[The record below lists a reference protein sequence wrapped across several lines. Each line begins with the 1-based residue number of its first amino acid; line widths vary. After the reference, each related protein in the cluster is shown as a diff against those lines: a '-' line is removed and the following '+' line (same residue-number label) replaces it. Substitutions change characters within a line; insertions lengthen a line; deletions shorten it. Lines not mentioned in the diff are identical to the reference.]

1 MQYSAT
7 SWSLSRRS
15 FVAASAL
22 AASTA
27 ATCGLSACGQNAN
40 DAEDA
45 REGGEVGEP
54 LDQKVGRLLS
64 SLSREQKVAQLF
76 VVHPEALTGVGT
88 QTSAGDATREA
99 LGAHPVGGLIL
110 SASNI
115 VDPAQTEELVARL
128 KSLGREAAAGLAPL
142 VAVDEEGGTVSRVAS
157 NPAFDIANVGNMSD
171 VGQTRDPA
179 RARDAAATIAAYLG
193 GYGFGVDFAPVCDV
207 VSDPANSSM
216 ALRSFGSDPDVVSA
230 MASAQIEAF
239 CEGGICCCA
248 KHFPGIGN
256 AQGDSHEQM
265 ISLGKDLDELKA
277 LELRPFAAA
286 IESDV
291 PMVMVGHLSCP
302 AVVGGKTPASLS
314 SVMVQG
320 LLRSQM
326 GYEGVVITDSLDMGA
341 VATWV
346 RKDCQGVAALAAG
359 CDLILTP
366 VDFDEAYRG
375 VLDALDSGEL
385 SQERL
390 DESVRRII
398 ALKLRFSLVSED
410 A

>member
-27 ATCGLSACGQNAN
+27 ATSGLSACGQNAN

-88 QTSAGDATREA
+88 QTSAGDSTREA

-110 SASNI
+110 SASNL

-302 AVVGGKTPASLS
+302 AVVGDKTPASLS

-375 VLDALDSGEL
+375 VLDALDSGKL